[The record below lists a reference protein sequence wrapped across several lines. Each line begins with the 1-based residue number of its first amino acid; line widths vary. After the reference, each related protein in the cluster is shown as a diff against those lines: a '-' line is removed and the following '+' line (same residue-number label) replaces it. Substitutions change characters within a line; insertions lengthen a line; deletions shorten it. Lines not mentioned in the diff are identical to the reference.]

1 MKAGSRRLTP
11 VQSWKTPP
19 LSLPCPLQ
27 DYALPQVQCALQADP
42 ISLSLTQQ
50 IAQLLADALALPP
63 GEEPPPAADAAAPE
77 PRAAS
82 ACGAAG
88 ELSATPAGGGS
99 PTGVVGCIVPGDGSR
114 GAGSSVPVLM
124 LDLQLSSVD
133 LQFAADSGGPGAPAP
148 MEARL
153 ACAGATLTL
162 HSMLDGLAVEVRMA
176 CLTCCLETM
185 PPSPVRCM
193 HVSVCWSWLL
203 ILHFMLTASE

>member
-1 MKAGSRRLTP
+1 
-11 VQSWKTPP
+11 V
-19 LSLPCPLQ
+19 Q

-63 GEEPPPAADAAAPE
+63 GEAPPPAAVAAAPQ
-77 PRAAS
+77 RGLAALP
-82 ACGAAG
+82 AAG
-88 ELSATPAGGGS
+88 GSSCTGS
-99 PTGVVGCIVPGDGSR
+99 PMGVASHIMPDYSSS

-133 LQFAADSGGPGAPAP
+133 LRFAADSGGPGAPAP

-162 HSMLDGLAVEVRMA
+162 YSMLDGLAVEVRMA
-176 CLTCCLETM
+176 CLTCCL
-185 PPSPVRCM
+185 PAAC
-193 HVSVCWSWLL
+193 LL
-203 ILHFMLTASE
+203 P